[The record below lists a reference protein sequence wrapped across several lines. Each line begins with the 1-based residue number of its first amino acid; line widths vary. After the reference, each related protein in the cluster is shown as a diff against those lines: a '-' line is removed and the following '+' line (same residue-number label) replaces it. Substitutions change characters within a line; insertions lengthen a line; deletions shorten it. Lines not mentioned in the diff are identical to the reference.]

1 MHARLIGKTG
11 QLAGKEFDIADEAV
25 IGSDPGCTI
34 QIKQGIISARHA
46 RIYLDRAMD
55 AYFLED
61 LGSFNGTKVD
71 GKDVSGKIK
80 LDKTHIII
88 LSNLIFF
95 MYKLVKEPLA
105 AAPEPQAPVE
115 EEAPPPPPT
124 AREPERPVPPPPPPA
139 DAAATVLI
147 EFPAFLEP
155 KEKFQLEVTVADG
168 TSKTYPLKEGE
179 NLIGRLSTSDLCF
192 DDPSISR
199 KHATVT
205 VKEGTVRLNDLG
217 SKNGT
222 FLDDQKVTGEIEIAP
237 DAKIRFGLIS
247 AVLQRQQAPEGAGR
261 EKAS

>member
-11 QLAGKEFDIADEAV
+11 QLAGKEFDIVDEAV

-34 QIKQGIISARHA
+34 QIKQGIVSARHA
-46 RIYLDRAMD
+46 RISFDKEKN

-61 LGSFNGTKVD
+61 LGSFNGTKLD
-71 GKDVSGKIK
+71 GKDVSGKVK

-95 MYKLVKEPLA
+95 MYKVVNEPLA
-105 AAPEPQAPVE
+105 TPSEPSEREEQVIPPPRQAAPEARDTERPAALPP
-115 EEAPPPPPT
+115 APPP
-124 AREPERPVPPPPPPA
+124 AVPA

-147 EFPAFLEP
+147 EFPVFAEP
-155 KEKFQLEVTVADG
+155 KEKFQFDVTLADG
-168 TSKTYPLKEGE
+168 TTRIYPLKEGE

-205 VKEGTVRLNDLG
+205 VKEGAVRLNDLG

-222 FLDDQKVTGEIEIAP
+222 FIDDQKVTGDVEIVP
-237 DAKIRFGLIS
+237 DAKIRFGLIG
-247 AVLQRQQAPEGAGR
+247 AILQRQKGV
-261 EKAS
+261 